1 MFSQTF
7 DRVTRRLHLR
17 YAGFWTVED
26 ALHVQSQFKRAIDI
40 ASAGGPF
47 TLLDDLTGW
56 GAQTQEVVEINRQFV
71 ELCRGAPILRSAM
84 VVPSALVRM
93 QVQRT
98 LDDMDSALFPT
109 FEEADAWLK
118 EVEPNERQSLGGS
131 S

>member
-7 DRVTRRLHLR
+7 DKGSRRLHLR
-17 YAGFWTVED
+17 YSGMWTVEN
-26 ALHVQSQFKRAIDI
+26 ALQVQSQFKAAVDC
-40 ASAGGPF
+40 ASASGPF

-56 GAQTQEVVEINRQFV
+56 GAQTQEVVELNKRFV
-71 ELCRGAPILRSAM
+71 VLCRGAPILRSAM

-98 LDDMDSALFPT
+98 LDDMDSAVFST

-118 EVEPNERQSLGGS
+118 EVEVKKR
-131 S
+131 